1 MTLFI
6 DADACPVTRIAI
18 DIAAA
23 REIKSVLVCD
33 VSHNMVKK
41 GAETIL
47 VEKGADSA
55 DMKIVSLIAKGDV
68 VVTQDYGLAAL
79 VLAKRGYAL
88 NQNGLIF
95 TNDNIESLLEQRH
108 FARKIR
114 YGGGRLR
121 GPAKRTKQNDE
132 DFINALAEVLDLA
145 ERNDC
150 SGGNT

>member
-18 DIAAA
+18 DLAAA
-23 REIKSVLVCD
+23 QEIKSVLVCD
-33 VSHNMVKK
+33 VSHNMVKD

-95 TNDNIESLLEQRH
+95 TDDNIASLLEQRH
-108 FARKIR
+108 FAKKYATEAAGFAFPQSAQSKTTRTL
-114 YGGGRLR
+114 YARLQ
-121 GPAKRTKQNDE
+121 A
-132 DFINALAEVLDLA
+132 F
-145 ERNDC
+145 
-150 SGGNT
+150 